1 LYISAEEELTRNW
14 RIIPVY
20 GPGQALFPLCIVAR
34 YCMIRL
40 TGAPDDECD
49 GPAVL
54 LTAPKKGWV
63 REFLRCSF
71 CGFVDT
77 RVLDSRPVEDGY
89 SIRRRRE
96 CSACGKRFTTYEK
109 MDELPL
115 VVVKKDGRR
124 EPFDRHKL
132 LQGLLKACQKRP
144 VSVSRLEEMA
154 GEIERELKSTAN
166 REVRSQLIGE
176 AVITQLKDVDE
187 VAYVRFASVYREFR
201 DAESFVR
208 EIGRLLKNR
217 EQGD

>member
-1 LYISAEEELTRNW
+1 
-14 RIIPVY
+14 
-20 GPGQALFPLCIVAR
+20 
-34 YCMIRL
+34 M
-40 TGAPDDECD
+40 
-49 GPAVL
+49 
-54 LTAPKKGWV
+54 
-63 REFLRCSF
+63 RCSF

-96 CSACGKRFTTYEK
+96 CTACGRRFTTYEK

-132 LQGLLKACQKRP
+132 LQGMLKACQKRP
-144 VSVSRLEEMA
+144 VSVSRLEEMV

-166 REVRSQLIGE
+166 REVRSQSIGE
-176 AVITQLKDVDE
+176 AVMGQFKDLDE

-208 EIGRLLKNR
+208 EIERLLKNR
-217 EQGD
+217 EQEISFKTGEN